1 MSASYSIIT
10 SSITETSVKIQI
22 TPDPNYRYYRVFVRL
37 YSDSSDSTYDKMFA
51 IASTTG
57 KTITGLTPGTRY
69 VINVGYTNDNSTDRV
84 VGWIGSKSF
93 YTLDEDTN
101 YYVKIRYNA
110 NGGSGAPST
119 HTETGTSSSVS
130 VTLSSIEPTREGY
143 TFLGWSRSSSATS
156 PSYYPGRTYKFSSV
170 TMGST
175 TSYTLYAVWEQE
187 TVDATYIITN
197 TSHNSVTI
205 RITPDSKYQ
214 YYRVLIRLFGDASNT
229 TYNGLFSISSTT
241 SKTITGLTPDTQYV
255 INVGYTN
262 DNSTDRVVGWIGSNS
277 FWTNSDSGVVYIG
290 DNAYAP
296 YIYVNGSW
304 TKLVPYVYSN
314 SWKKTKKDG

>member
-51 IASTTG
+51 ITSTTG

-69 VINVGYTNDNSTDRV
+69 
-84 VGWIGSKSF
+84 
-93 YTLDEDTN
+93 
-101 YYVKIRYNA
+101 
-110 NGGSGAPST
+110 
-119 HTETGTSSSVS
+119 
-130 VTLSSIEPTREGY
+130 
-143 TFLGWSRSSSATS
+143 
-156 PSYYPGRTYKFSSV
+156 
-170 TMGST
+170 M
-175 TSYTLYAVWEQE
+175 
-187 TVDATYIITN
+187 
-197 TSHNSVTI
+197 
-205 RITPDSKYQ
+205 
-214 YYRVLIRLFGDASNT
+214 
-229 TYNGLFSISSTT
+229 
-241 SKTITGLTPDTQYV
+241 

-296 YIYVNGSW
+296 YIYVNSSW

-314 SWKKTKKDG
+314 SWKKAKKDG

>member
-10 SSITETSVKIQI
+10 SSITKTSVQI
-22 TPDPNYRYYRVFVRL
+22 RINPDKNYRYYRVFVRL
-37 YSDSSDSTYDKMFA
+37 YSDSSDSTYDKMFT
-51 IASTTG
+51 IVSTTT
-57 KTITGLTPGTRY
+57 KTISGLTPGTRY
-69 VINVGYTNDNSTDRV
+69 TINVGYTNDNSTNRV
-84 VGWIGSKSF
+84 VGWIGSNSF

-119 HTETGTSSSVS
+119 HTETGTSSNVS

-143 TFLGWSRSSSATS
+143 TFLGWSTSSSATS
-156 PSYYPGRTYKFSSV
+156 PSYYPGRTYRFSSV

-175 TSYTLYAVWEQE
+175 TTYTLYAVWEQE

-214 YYRVLIRLFGDASNT
+214 YYRVLIRLFGDASAT
-229 TYNGLFSISSTT
+229 IYNGLFSISSTK
-241 SKTITGLTPDTQYV
+241 SKTITGLTPNTQYV

-262 DNSTDRVVGWIGSNS
+262 DNSTDRVVGWIGSKS

-290 DNAYAP
+290 NNAYAP
-296 YIYVNGSW
+296 YIYLNSSW
-304 TKLVPYVYSN
+304 TKLVPCVYSS